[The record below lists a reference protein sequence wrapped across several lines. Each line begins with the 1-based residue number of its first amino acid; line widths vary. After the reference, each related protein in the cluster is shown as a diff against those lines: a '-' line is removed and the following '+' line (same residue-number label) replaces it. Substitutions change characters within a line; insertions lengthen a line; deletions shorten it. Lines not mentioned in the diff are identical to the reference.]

1 MDPRG
6 NRPSQALA
14 VGCRVVTMTMTEATE
29 NPDWVMISRLQPQL
43 RRHVRIYPQVYR
55 GQRWY
60 VLRDKSDGRHLRFN
74 AAAYEFI
81 ARLDGSLNVE
91 NAWLKACAALG
102 EEGLSQDEVIILLHQ
117 LFAID
122 VLRSDLPADARAFFS
137 RFQNDRSMRRLR
149 MIMNPLAIRVPLLD
163 PDALLNR
170 LIPWVRP
177 VFSKG
182 GALIWFLVMA
192 FASLLLLANVS
203 SISSALD
210 KNVLSPDNFLMMLL
224 VFIIIKIVHEFG
236 HAFAVKMW
244 GGEVHEMGITLLVLA
259 PVPYVDASAA
269 WGFRDKY
276 KRVLVGAVGILA
288 ELFLA
293 ALGLLVWLAVEP
305 GLIKDAALN
314 AFFVG
319 SVSTLLFNANPLLR
333 FDGYYV
339 LQDLIEIPNLS
350 TRASRYYLYL
360 IQRYLF
366 GLKQLCSPVTGKG
379 EVAWFSVYG
388 LAAFFYRLII
398 LVLIVLFLIEEYL
411 VVGVV
416 LGVWAATTQLILPL
430 FRALRF
436 LLLGSALNGR
446 RLRATLASL
455 LLLGGG
461 SAILLFLPVSQTTSV
476 EGVVWVSDQAQVYAG
491 TEGVVAEQLVASGTP
506 VEVGTPIIQ
515 MRAFSLD
522 SRIAKL
528 EARRRE
534 LSIRSAADRVERRL
548 QSAMVDEELAVVE
561 AELLL
566 LLEQK
571 SALLVRSR
579 VAGTFVLANDQRFK
593 GQYLRQGALIG
604 YVFSRQNLIIRA
616 VIPQSEIGLVRQ
628 QVNHVEVRFAE
639 RLDEV
644 LEVSVIRQKPSASTT
659 LPSRALGAAGGGDI
673 AVRGNSKNGLTA
685 AEKVFQVDL
694 GLPDDFDVTGV
705 GERAYVRFDH
715 GTEPL
720 AGQWLRS
727 GRQLLLSR
735 LSF

>member
-1 MDPRG
+1 
-6 NRPSQALA
+6 
-14 VGCRVVTMTMTEATE
+14 MTDATE
-29 NPDWVMISRLQPQL
+29 SQDWVIISRLQPQL

-60 VLRDKSDGRHLRFN
+60 VLRDESDGRHLRFT
-74 AAAYEFI
+74 ASAYEFI
-81 ARLDGSLNVE
+81 ARLDGSLSVE
-91 NAWLKACAALG
+91 SAWQKACTALG
-102 EEGLSQDEVIILLHQ
+102 GEGLSQDEVIILLHQ

-163 PDALLNR
+163 PDVLLNR

-177 VFSKG
+177 LFSKG

-203 SISSALD
+203 MISTALD
-210 KNVLSPDNFLMMLL
+210 KNILSPDNFLMMLL

-293 ALGLLVWLAVEP
+293 ALGLLVWLTVEP

-339 LQDLIEIPNLS
+339 LQDLIEIPNLA

-379 EVAWFSVYG
+379 EAVWFSIYG

-416 LGVWAATTQLILPL
+416 LGIWAATTQLILPL

-436 LLLGSALNGR
+436 LLLGNALNGR

-461 SAILLFLPVSQTTSV
+461 SAVLIFLPVSQTTSV

-491 TEGVVAEQLVASGTP
+491 AEGVVAEQLVASGTP

-548 QSAMVDEELAVVE
+548 QSAMVDEEVAVVE
-561 AELLL
+561 AELALL
-566 LLEQK
+566 REQK

-579 VAGTFVLANDQRFK
+579 AAGIFVMANDQRFK
-593 GQYLRQGALIG
+593 GQYLLQGALIG

-673 AVRGNSKNGLTA
+673 AVRMNSKNGLTA

-715 GTEPL
+715 GAEPL

>member
-1 MDPRG
+1 
-6 NRPSQALA
+6 
-14 VGCRVVTMTMTEATE
+14 MTMTDAPE
-29 NPDWVMISRLQPQL
+29 NQDWVMICRLQPQL

-74 AAAYEFI
+74 ASAYEFI
-81 ARLDGSLNVE
+81 ARLDGSLCVE
-91 NAWLKACAALG
+91 SAWVKACAALG
-102 EEGLSQDEVIILLHQ
+102 EERLSQDEVIILLHQ

-122 VLRSDLPADARAFFS
+122 VLRSDLPADAQAFFS

-203 SISSALD
+203 SISTALD
-210 KNVLSPDNFLMMLL
+210 NHVLSPDNFLMMLL

-339 LQDLIEIPNLS
+339 LQDMIEIPNLA

-379 EVAWFSVYG
+379 EAAWFSVYG
-388 LAAFFYRLII
+388 LAAFFYRLFI

-416 LGVWAATTQLILPL
+416 LGIWAATTQLILPF

-436 LLLGSALNGR
+436 LFLGDALNGR

-455 LLLGGG
+455 MLLGGG
-461 SAILLFLPVSQTTSV
+461 SAILLFLPVSQTTNV

-491 TEGVVAEQLVASGTP
+491 AEGVVAEQLVASGTP

-548 QSAMVDEELAVVE
+548 QSAMVDEEVAVVE
-561 AELLL
+561 AELALL
-566 LLEQK
+566 REQK

-579 VAGTFVLANDQRFK
+579 VAGTFVLANDQRVK

-639 RLDEV
+639 RLNEV

-673 AVRGNSKNGLTA
+673 AVRLNSKNGLTA

-715 GTEPL
+715 GAEPL